1 MPPPPPPALSQ
12 DNPYLGMRFT
22 KISLLKQG
30 VFSNFGPEHAT
41 QVSGI
46 LDDCLTSCAK
56 FSDDLVFINNL
67 KITKEE
73 KDNRVR
79 KPVKDFTTTVQNLT
93 DVIKFFNTYIK
104 EDGDFEKKLID
115 FRYVEDGREGENILR
130 VVVCCRFL
138 HISDRIDFVRAINGI
153 ANKETK
159 KSIAFF
165 KYDDEDNAIDCVS
178 FEETLHINN
187 IRDDSRAQIE
197 QLLKE
202 LAKLTVTDT
211 DLDAVRDVFLGKT
224 LLDDDNTVT
233 SDLSRPSTS
242 SSSDSSRPSTSSS
255 SDSSRPSTSFSSDSS
270 TPSTSFSSDSSIYST
285 SSTDSSRHSTSSGR
299 VSPTSS
305 GRVSPVNSSNDY
317 GKKIEPITKIK
328 PRNTSSTSKVVPFS
342 FSKGGKKKTRKQKRK
357 RATRRRARR

>member
-1 MPPPPPPALSQ
+1 MPPPPALSQ

-73 KDNRVR
+73 KDKRVR

-211 DLDAVRDVFLGKT
+211 DLDAVSDVFLGKT

-242 SSSDSSRPSTSSS
+242 SSSDSSRPST
-255 SDSSRPSTSFSSDSS
+255 PSSSDSS

-285 SSTDSSRHSTSSGR
+285 SSTDSSRPSTSSGRVSPTSSGR

-317 GKKIEPITKIK
+317 GKKFEPITKIK
-328 PRNTSSTSKVVPFS
+328 PVNTSRTSKVLPFS

>member
-30 VFSNFGPEHAT
+30 VFSNFGPEHAM

-46 LDDCLTSCAK
+46 LDDCLTNCAK

-138 HISDRIDFVRAINGI
+138 PISDRIEFVRAINGI
-153 ANKETK
+153 ANKETQ
-159 KSIAFF
+159 KSIALF
-165 KYDDEDNAIDCVS
+165 KYDDEDNAYDCAS
-178 FEETLHINN
+178 FEEKLHKKN
-187 IRDDSRAQIE
+187 ITDDSRAETE
-197 QLLKE
+197 QLLRE
-202 LAKLTVTDT
+202 LAQLTVTDT
-211 DLDAVRDVFLGKT
+211 DLDAVSDVFLGKT
-224 LLDDDNTVT
+224 LLDDENTVT

-242 SSSDSSRPSTSSS
+242 SSSDSSRPSTPSSI
-255 SDSSRPSTSFSSDSS
+255 DSSRLST
-270 TPSTSFSSDSSIYST
+270 TSFSSDSSIYST
-285 SSTDSSRHSTSSGR
+285 SSTDSSRPSTSSGR

-305 GRVSPVNSSNDY
+305 GRVSSTSSGRVSPVNFSNDY
-317 GKKIEPITKIK
+317 GKKFEPRTKIK
-328 PRNTSSTSKVVPFS
+328 PGNTSRTSKVLPFS
-342 FSKGGKKKTRKQKRK
+342 FSNGGKKKTRKQKRK